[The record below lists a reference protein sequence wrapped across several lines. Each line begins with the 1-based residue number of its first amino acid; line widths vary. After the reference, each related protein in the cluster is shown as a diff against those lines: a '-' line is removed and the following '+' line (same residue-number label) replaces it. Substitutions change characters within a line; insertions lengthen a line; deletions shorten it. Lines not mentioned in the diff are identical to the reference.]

1 MFWKRLLAGLL
12 ASILVLV
19 LIVPAMAIGEEDDPP
34 PATNE
39 SSVAEG
45 DGGTV
50 VITGEVTYTN
60 PLFTLG
66 TSQPLIILED
76 QAGFVDRNEYFLIP
90 PQSQVMGQIT
100 SDFGVS
106 PFTYSLALPI
116 EPQGSLRDV
125 DNDGQSDVG
134 VMVFAVAYWTNSF
147 GDPFLEERD
156 LSGGGWST
164 AYASTRIST
173 NPDTRREIVGGKFV
187 VYAPDH
193 NQGFPSGFGEDG
205 KLFTADDPI
214 TSIPFGYTVVD
225 MDADPF
231 TFDRSSDATIHL
243 IEPETSAVDDFSG
256 LSYTAAFDALVEKFS
271 NEYAFTEYR
280 GLNWAALSEEYRPR
294 FVTAEAAGDPV
305 LYAETLRDFLW
316 EIPDGHVSMSLGLIN
331 DQFQEQ
337 TAGGFGMALRELD
350 DERVIVNFLLEGSPA
365 AEAGMQL
372 GTEIIAYDGI
382 PIGDVLDDTFI
393 WAHQALGTEHTMR
406 LQQLRYA
413 TRRPL
418 DSLLDVTFRN
428 PGGEEQT
435 VTLTP
440 IQERD
445 SFSFSSFNAGI
456 TGLEL
461 PVEFEILPSGY
472 GYVSIFSFS
481 DDEFLTVQLWERM
494 IRTFKEAE
502 LPGII
507 IDMRNNGGGSGFL
520 ADQMTAYFFN
530 EEDIFVGQTGYYN
543 EDLDDFYF
551 DDRGKER
558 LYLPSEELR
567 YLGPVAVIVAPSC
580 FSACEFFSYNMTI
593 NDRAAI
599 VGHYPTGG
607 LGGSI
612 EVFFM
617 PENVAV
623 GMTIGRAV
631 DMNGEIHIEG
641 IGVVPTVDVPVTEET
656 LFAENDVL
664 LDAAQQALT
673 DAIRG
678 KIVDA
683 GALSVNMA
691 PGAVSATG
699 MIQPE
704 EGIQYRVSLK
714 ANTIVSIFA
723 GDTNDTLDTI
733 IQIYDSTGGRLL
745 VENDNASETSVGS
758 ALEGLNVGPTDL
770 EILVI
775 VRLADGQ
782 TGGEFNLRIE
792 AVPDEGE

>member
-1 MFWKRLLAGLL
+1 MFWRRLLTGLL
-12 ASILVLV
+12 ASLLLQVMILPVL
-19 LIVPAMAIGEEDDPP
+19 AIGEEEDPP
-34 PATNE
+34 PASNDTPVTNGE
-39 SSVAEG
+39 
-45 DGGTV
+45 GGTV

-60 PLFTLG
+60 PLFMLG

-100 SDFGVS
+100 SDFRVS

-164 AYASTRIST
+164 AYASTRVST

-187 VYAPDH
+187 IYAPDH
-193 NQGFPSGFGEDG
+193 NQGFPSGFGADG

-214 TSIPFGYTVVD
+214 VSIPFGYTVVN
-225 MDADPF
+225 MDTDPF
-231 TFDRSSDATIHL
+231 TFDRTPEASIPL
-243 IEPETSAVDDFSG
+243 LEPETSALDDFSG

-280 GLNWAALSEEYRPR
+280 GLDWAALSAAYRPR

-305 LYAETLRDFLW
+305 LYALALRDFLW

-337 TAGGFGMALRELD
+337 TAGGFGMAIRELD
-350 DERVIVNFLLEGSPA
+350 DGRVVVNFLLEGAPA

-372 GTEIIAYDGI
+372 GTEIIAYDGT
-382 PIGDVLDDTFI
+382 PISEVLDNTFI
-393 WAHQALGTEHTMR
+393 WAHQALGTDHTLR

-418 DSLLDVTFRN
+418 DTVLEVTFRN

-435 VTLTP
+435 VALTP
-440 IQERD
+440 VQERD

-494 IRTFKEAE
+494 IRTFTDAE
-502 LPGII
+502 VPGII

-530 EEDIFVGQTGYYN
+530 EENIFVGQTGYYN
-543 EDLDDFYF
+543 EDIDDFFF

-558 LYLPSEELR
+558 LYLPTEELR

-593 NDRAAI
+593 NDRAQI

-607 LGGSI
+607 LGGSV

-631 DMNGEIHIEG
+631 DMNGNIHIEG

-656 LFAENDVL
+656 LFAETDVL
-664 LDAAQQALT
+664 LAASEQALT
-673 DAIRG
+673 DTIRG

-704 EGIQYRVSLK
+704 EGVQYRVSLK
-714 ANTIVSIFA
+714 ANTVVSIYA

-745 VENDNASETSVGS
+745 VENDNADENSVGS

-770 EILVI
+770 EILII
-775 VRLADGQ
+775 VRLAEGQ